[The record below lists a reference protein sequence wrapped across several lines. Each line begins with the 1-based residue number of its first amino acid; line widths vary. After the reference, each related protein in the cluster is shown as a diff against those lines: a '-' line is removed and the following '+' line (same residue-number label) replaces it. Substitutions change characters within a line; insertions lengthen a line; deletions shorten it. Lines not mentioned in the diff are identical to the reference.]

1 MQIGSEE
8 RKKERLNMQKK
19 RSKPIVRH
27 VCALLLLMSTLMLS
41 SCGTVWSW
49 LWSREESSINIDEL
63 VIGEMDPSEETKLI
77 FEEVIEYTGEAHSGT
92 DICYLGKDGSPNQS
106 RIIVIDAGHQLKGSS
121 ALEPNGPG
129 SEIMKAEVTWGA
141 KGVYTSQPE
150 YDLNLQVALLLRHQL
165 IQRGYSVVMIRETN
179 NVSISNMERA
189 LLANKHNASAYIRI
203 HGNSWSDGSMHG
215 AMTICQSA
223 NNPYADC
230 AAHYVESR
238 KLSELVLDEFCSK
251 TGIFKQNVRE
261 MDDMT
266 GTNWSQVPTVI
277 VEMGFLSNVSD
288 DRLMATEY
296 FRQEAA
302 IGIANGVDAY
312 FEWLETSTVDE
323 NATGDQTATESPT
336 ETDIS

>member
-1 MQIGSEE
+1 
-8 RKKERLNMQKK
+8 MQKTTM
-19 RSKPIVRH
+19 KPIVTH
-27 VCALLLLMSTLMLS
+27 LCALLLLMSTLMLS

-63 VIGEMDPSEETKLI
+63 VIGEMDPSEETEMI
-77 FEEVIEYTGEAHSGT
+77 FEEVVEYTGEAHSGT

-121 ALEPNGPG
+121 ALEPNGPD
-129 SEIMKAEVTWGA
+129 SEVMKAEVTWGA
-141 KGVYTSQPE
+141 QGIYTNQPE

-179 NVSISNMERA
+179 NVNISNMERA
-189 LLANKHNASAYIRI
+189 QIANKYQAAVYIRI
-203 HGNSWSDGSMHG
+203 HGNSWSDESMHG

-223 NNPYADC
+223 KNPYPDC

-302 IGIANGVDAY
+302 IGIANGLDAY
-312 FEWLETSTVDE
+312 FEWLDL
-323 NATGDQTATESPT
+323 QTAD
-336 ETDIS
+336 ETATDASAETNLP